1 MQRFRRFVDES
12 WSELKKV
19 TWPTRPQVRNLTILV
34 LAVSLAVGLYITFF
48 DFIFTEA
55 IRLISGVA

>member
-1 MQRFRRFVDES
+1 MERIRRFVDES

-19 TWPTRPQVRNLTILV
+19 SWPTRLQVRNLTILV
-34 LAVSLAVGLYITFF
+34 LGVSLAVGLYITFF

-55 IRLISGVA
+55 VRFLAGTA